1 MKKILFVFLSLIV
14 LCPAALAAPSDLSDF
29 DSFNYYSLSVPAA
42 YIGDSAEGVLSG
54 VQLLSVNPVQP
65 SDTSGLKKVLLELI
79 GDYDAVVVEYS
90 YENTQGYTSYVR
102 EIQPDYV
109 WLVSAGLFTLVIYCI
124 FRLGGAL
131 LRD

>member
-1 MKKILFVFLSLIV
+1 MKKILFVLLSLVV
-14 LCPAALAAPSDLSDF
+14 LCPAALAAPSDF
-29 DSFNYYSLSVPAA
+29 DSFDYYVYADPAGLV
-42 YIGDSAEGVLSG
+42 GDSAEGVLSG

-79 GDYDAVVVEYS
+79 GDYDAVVVEYA
-90 YENTQGYTSYVR
+90 YENTNGYTSYVR

-109 WLVSAGLFTLVIYCI
+109 WLVSAGLFSLVIYCI